1 MRILIEPRNRS
12 STHSSLGG
20 HECQTVRY
28 AGMAG
33 LKNGDL
39 LESAEAAR
47 FDVFLTVD
55 QGIEYQQN
63 LSGRK
68 IAMMIL
74 RAKSNR
80 LRDLLP
86 LVPACLKVL
95 ESVQPGQIVRV
106 GVSGSIQSEI

>member
-1 MRILIEPRNRS
+1 MRILIDECIDERFRD
-12 STHSSLGG
+12 SLSA
-20 HECQTVRY
+20 HDCQTVRY

-39 LESAEAAR
+39 LERAEAAK

-55 QGIEYQQN
+55 RGIEYQQN

-68 IAMMIL
+68 VAVVIL
-74 RAKSNR
+74 RGKSNR

-86 LVPACLKVL
+86 LVPACLEL
-95 ESVQPGQIVRV
+95 MESIKPGQIATLGDAENTPR
-106 GVSGSIQSEI
+106 